1 MSRLYLF
8 HQNRIKKIIN
18 LTIICGLII
27 LSRYFYIQ
35 IINAED
41 FSNKILKKTKYTKQ
55 IQGERGEIYDR
66 NGVLLAGNITKID
79 LWVNT
84 IKEYDADKIASFFHK
99 HFDLDSLNTIKKLT
113 NQKKDYLPFK
123 KNIIPENL
131 EDLIQEVSKIKGL
144 SMDKYSQRFYPYE
157 NICSQLIGYANY
169 QGIGK
174 SGIELEFNQALTGF
188 ETNEIFEKN
197 INSKLINKD
206 KRNFNFNL
214 NGNNIYLTIDIELQK
229 FLYEAL
235 KKGQHKSLAKS
246 ANGIIVD
253 PSNGEVLAIAGT
265 PSYNPNSFSSY
276 DIENYKNNVISH
288 IV

>member
-8 HQNRIKKIIN
+8 HQNRIKKIVN

-35 IINAED
+35 IINAQD
-41 FSNKILKKTKYTKQ
+41 FSNKISKKTKYTKQ

-66 NGVLLAGNITKID
+66 NGVLLAGNITKVD

-99 HFDLDSLNTIKKLT
+99 YFNLDSLNTIKKLT
-113 NQKKDYLPFK
+113 NQKKGYLPFK
-123 KNIIPENL
+123 KNIIPGNL

-157 NICSQLIGYANY
+157 NICSQLIGYANH

-174 SGIELEFNQALTGF
+174 SGIELEFNQILTGF
-188 ETNEIFEKN
+188 ITNEIFEKN
-197 INSKLINKD
+197 INSKLINRD

-214 NGNNIYLTIDIELQK
+214 NGNNIYLTI
-229 FLYEAL
+229 
-235 KKGQHKSLAKS
+235 
-246 ANGIIVD
+246 
-253 PSNGEVLAIAGT
+253 
-265 PSYNPNSFSSY
+265 
-276 DIENYKNNVISH
+276 
-288 IV
+288 